1 MPKQS
6 YGKINQQRAQT
17 LFVALL
23 DFANDDLEADEKELE
38 RLRQQIQTHWQ
49 TEKKLVVRTKARY
62 LESLIKLTERTV
74 LSIDQIKTALKHLEN
89 HLGILSDH
97 RTAQRGSDNWHFT
110 VELWCDHWQREGNL
124 IAFDRSWLQ
133 EGSLRVIEINAP
145 HPNPLPIG
153 ERGQETTLENLLSLS
168 ATQGKTGDTHQIVKQ
183 VTPISAPVPLLPSW
197 EKGLGDEGNS
207 QKSISSDIPQKTID
221 WHKVCHQALDTSL
234 SSNSLM
240 GNIGKT
246 FNLDDIYLPLG
257 VEERQTL
264 EEDPIRYQPTE
275 LITKLLATDEANRTA
290 IIGTPG
296 AGKTILLQK
305 IALSLLE
312 ANCLPIWISLADLGD
327 RTLADYLTQTWL
339 KEALCAFQITPQQQ
353 QELVQQVESGK
364 IWLLLDAVDEIG
376 AASSALTNLAKQLRG
391 WLSPAHVVLT
401 CRSNLWD
408 GEKNALVD
416 FDTYKILSFSHA
428 KHGVP
433 AFIQKWF
440 QDSPEMGEKLSL
452 KLTQKSMERIHSCV
466 TNPLYLALLCRS
478 WMLNQGKLPRT
489 KTSLYRQFVA
499 AIYSW
504 KQDLFP
510 TNLSQRQSL
519 NQALSQL
526 ALQAMQQTESI
537 FRIPPTIVFAA
548 FAADLDLLTLALNLG
563 LLKQSGISGDPI
575 YAFHHPTFQ
584 EYFAAQ
590 AITGQQ
596 QFWAFNIFD
605 LKWREVLPLW
615 LGREDVEDRSKEELL
630 QTLLNFN
637 DNCGGFYRYRAY
649 FLASEGVAEFPAFSN
664 GDKIVS
670 DLVNLRYLGSFDRSI
685 PTTIIERAGIALSK
699 TDRIRAI
706 QSLERFIHLP
716 TPHNPQALWLA
727 AHSLGRNYDVGNQQA
742 IATLESMLIDVPD
755 EYSKFA
761 VAKSLIAIAPEHQL
775 AIDSFIQIIKSPE
788 QPSLQKRAAR
798 RLQTISAHN
807 PIAAGAL
814 AELTTDPHFSELFS
828 SIAFGASE
836 TIDNPRKNRL
846 NKSSRDKK
854 PKNNLGD
861 PQKLIA
867 SIVPKLQADS
877 SINIKIR
884 LANHLAKYEP
894 QHPLILESLIYCLKN
909 CDQKAYLKQIG
920 ESLRNLV
927 SVEQL
932 LIVLPQVRD
941 IYLQSQKRNIEQHHE
956 SYRILWYWSRSIA
969 HAEFEQLWLS

>member
-17 LFVALL
+17 LFLALL
-23 DFANDDLEADEKELE
+23 DFANDDLEAEEKELE
-38 RLRQQIQTHWQ
+38 RIRSQIQTHWQ
-49 TEKKLVVRTKARY
+49 TEKKLVVRTKTRY
-62 LESLIKLTERTV
+62 LESLIKLTGETV

-89 HLGILSDH
+89 YLGILSDH

-110 VELWCDHWQREGNL
+110 VELWCDRWERDGNL
-124 IAFDRSWLQ
+124 EAFDRSWLQ
-133 EGSLRVIEINAP
+133 KGSVRGIDINAP
-145 HPNPLPIG
+145 LPSFLPSG
-153 ERGQETTLENLLSLS
+153 EREQE
-168 ATQGKTGDTHQIVKQ
+168 Q
-183 VTPISAPVPLLPSW
+183 
-197 EKGLGDEGNS
+197 
-207 QKSISSDIPQKTID
+207 TID
-221 WHKVCHQALDTSL
+221 WPKICRQALDTSL

-240 GNIGKT
+240 GNIGKA
-246 FNLDDIYLPLG
+246 FDLNDIYLPLG
-257 VEERQTL
+257 VEERQEL
-264 EEDPIRYQPTE
+264 EEDPIHYQPAE
-275 LITKLLATDEANRTA
+275 LITKLLAIDEHNRIA

-296 AGKTILLQK
+296 AGKTTLLQK

-312 ANCLPIWISLADLGD
+312 ANCLPIWISLADLGNRSLTD
-327 RTLADYLTQTWL
+327 HLTQTWL
-339 KEALCAFQITPQQQ
+339 QEALCAFQISPQQQ
-353 QELVQQVESGK
+353 QELVQQVEAGK

-376 AASSALTNLAKQLRG
+376 TASSALTNLAKQLKG
-391 WLSPAHVVLT
+391 WLSQAHVVLT

-408 GEKNALVD
+408 GEKNALID
-416 FDTYKILSFSHA
+416 FDTYKILGFSHA
-428 KHGVP
+428 NCGVP

-440 QDSPEMGEKLSL
+440 QDSPELGKKLSL
-452 KLTQKSMERIHSCV
+452 KLTQKNMERIHSCV

-478 WMLNQGKLPRT
+478 WMLNQGQLPST

-510 TNLSQRQSL
+510 TTLSQRQSL
-519 NQALSQL
+519 NQKLSQL

-537 FRIPPTIVFAA
+537 FRISQTTVFAA
-548 FAADLDLLTLALNLG
+548 FAADLELLTLALNLG

-590 AITGQQ
+590 AIADQQ

-615 LGREDVEDRSKEELL
+615 LGREDIEDRSKEELL
-630 QTLLNFN
+630 QTLLNFT

-649 FLASEGVAEFPAFSN
+649 FLASEGIAEFPAFSAS
-664 GDKIVS
+664 DQIVA

-685 PTTIIERAGIALSK
+685 PTTITERAGIALSK

-706 QSLERFIHLP
+706 QFLEQFIQLP
-716 TPHNPQALWLA
+716 TRHHPQALWLA
-727 AHSLGRNYDVGNQQA
+727 AHSLGRNYDVGNKRA
-742 IATLESMLIDVPD
+742 IATLESMLIDAPD

-761 VAKSLIAIAPEHQL
+761 VSKSLIAIAPEHQL
-775 AIDSFIQIIKSPE
+775 AIDTLIQIIKSPE
-788 QPSLQKRAAR
+788 YLSLQRRAAR
-798 RLQTISAHN
+798 RLQTISFHN
-807 PIAAGAL
+807 PIAAERL
-814 AELTTDPHFSELFS
+814 AELTANPGFSELLL
-828 SIAFGASE
+828 SIE
-836 TIDNPRKNRL
+836 NPRKNRS
-846 NKSSRDKK
+846 NKSSRNEK
-854 PKNNLGD
+854 PKNNFGD

-867 SIVPKLQADS
+867 SIVPKLQADGS
-877 SINIKIR
+877 VNVKIR

-894 QHPLILESLIYCLKN
+894 QHPLILESLLYCLKN
-909 CDQKAYLKQIG
+909 CDQKAYLKQVG

-927 SVEQL
+927 SIEQL
-932 LIVLPQVRD
+932 PIVLPQVRD
-941 IYLQSQKRNIEQHHE
+941 IYLQSQNIEQRHE

>member
-6 YGKINQQRAQT
+6 YGRINQQRAQT

-38 RLRQQIQTHWQ
+38 RIRSQIQTHWQ
-49 TEKKLVVRTKARY
+49 NEKKLVVRTKTRY
-62 LESLIKLTERTV
+62 LESLIKLTGGVV

-110 VELWCDHWQREGNL
+110 VELWCDRWQRAGNL
-124 IAFDRSWLQ
+124 EAFDRSWLEQ
-133 EGSLRVIEINAP
+133 GAVRSLDTNAP
-145 HPNPLPIG
+145 
-153 ERGQETTLENLLSLS
+153 
-168 ATQGKTGDTHQIVKQ
+168 TH
-183 VTPISAPVPLLPSW
+183 AR
-197 EKGLGDEGNS
+197 
-207 QKSISSDIPQKTID
+207 PQQTID
-221 WHKVCHQALDTSL
+221 WHKICRQALDTSL

-240 GNIGKT
+240 GNIGKA
-246 FNLDDIYLPLG
+246 FDLNDIYLPLG
-257 VEERQTL
+257 VEERQSL
-264 EEDPIRYQPTE
+264 EEDPINYQPAE
-275 LITKLLATDEANRTA
+275 LITKLLATDETNRTA

-296 AGKTILLQK
+296 AGKTTLLQK

-327 RTLADYLTQTWL
+327 RFSSRDASRTLPDYLTQTWL
-339 KEALCAFQITPQQQ
+339 KEALCAFQISPQQQ
-353 QELVQQVESGK
+353 QELVQQVESGR

-376 AASSALTNLAKQLRG
+376 TASSALTNLAKQLKG

-428 KHGVP
+428 HHVNGGVP

-440 QDSPEMGEKLSL
+440 RDSPELGKKLSL
-452 KLTQKSMERIHSCV
+452 KLTQKNMERIHSCV

-478 WMLNQGKLPRT
+478 WMLNQGQLPRT
-489 KTSLYRQFVA
+489 KTSLYRQFVE

-519 NQALSQL
+519 NEALSQL
-526 ALQAMQQTESI
+526 ALQAMQQTENI
-537 FRIPPTIVFAA
+537 FRISQIIVFAA
-548 FAADLDLLTLALNLG
+548 FAADLELLTLALNLG
-563 LLKQSGISGDPI
+563 LIKQSGISGDPI

-590 AITGQQ
+590 AIADQQ

-615 LGREDVEDRSKEELL
+615 LGREDIEDRSKEELL
-630 QTLLNFN
+630 QTLLNFT
-637 DNCGGFYRYRAY
+637 DSCGGFYRYRAY
-649 FLASEGVAEFPAFSN
+649 FLASEGVAEFPGFSA
-664 GDKIVS
+664 GDKVVA

-685 PTTIIERAGIALSK
+685 PTTITERAGIALSK

-706 QSLERFIHLP
+706 QFLEQFIQL
-716 TPHNPQALWLA
+716 PHNPQALWLA
-727 AHSLGRNYDVGNQQA
+727 AHSLGRNYDVGNKRA
-742 IATLESMLIDVPD
+742 IATLESMLIDAPD

-761 VAKSLIAIAPEHQL
+761 VTKSLIAIAPEHQL
-775 AIDSFIQIIKSPE
+775 AINSLVHIIKSPE
-788 QPSLQKRAAR
+788 HPSLQRRAAR
-798 RLQTISAHN
+798 RLQTISSHN
-807 PIAAGAL
+807 PFAARVL
-814 AELTTDPHFSELFS
+814 AELISEPHLSELFLL
-828 SIAFGASE
+828 
-836 TIDNPRKNRL
+836 IDNPRQ
-846 NKSSRDKK
+846 NKSSKSSRNEK
-854 PKNNLGD
+854 PKNSLGD

-867 SIVPKLQADS
+867 SIVPKLQANS
-877 SINIKIR
+877 SVNIKIR

-909 CDQKAYLKQIG
+909 CDQKAYLKQVG

-927 SVEQL
+927 SIEQL
-932 LIVLPQVRD
+932 PKILPQVRD
-941 IYLQSQKRNIEQHHE
+941 IYLKSQNHNIEQHHE
-956 SYRILWYWSRSIA
+956 SYRILWYWSRSIT
-969 HAEFEQLWLS
+969 HAEFEQLWLSS

>member
-38 RLRQQIQTHWQ
+38 RIRSQIQTHWQ
-49 TEKKLVVRTKARY
+49 TEKKLVVRTKTRY
-62 LESLIKLTERTV
+62 LESLINFTGLIV

-89 HLGILSDH
+89 YLGILSDH

-110 VELWCDHWQREGNL
+110 LDLWCDRWQREGNL
-124 IAFDRSWLQ
+124 AAFDRSWLQ
-133 EGSLRVIEINAP
+133 KGSVRVIDINAP
-145 HPNPLPIG
+145 LPSG
-153 ERGQETTLENLLSLS
+153 EREQE
-168 ATQGKTGDTHQIVKQ
+168 Q
-183 VTPISAPVPLLPSW
+183 
-197 EKGLGDEGNS
+197 
-207 QKSISSDIPQKTID
+207 TID
-221 WHKVCHQALDTSL
+221 WHKICRQALDTSL

-240 GNIGKT
+240 GNIGKA
-246 FNLDDIYLPLG
+246 FDLNDIYLPLG
-257 VEERQTL
+257 VEERQAI
-264 EEDPIRYQPTE
+264 EEDPISYQPAE
-275 LITKLLATDEANRTA
+275 LITKLLATDEHNRIA

-296 AGKTILLQK
+296 AGKTTLLQK

-327 RTLADYLTQTWL
+327 RSLTDHLAQTWL
-339 KEALCAFQITPQQQ
+339 QEALCAFQISPQQQ

-376 AASSALTNLAKQLRG
+376 TASSALTNLAKQLKG
-391 WLSPAHVVLT
+391 WLSQAHVVLT

-408 GEKNALVD
+408 GEKNALID
-416 FDTYKILSFSHA
+416 FDTYKILGFSHA
-428 KHGVP
+428 NNGVP

-440 QDSPEMGEKLSL
+440 QDSPELGEKLLL
-452 KLTQKSMERIHSCV
+452 KLTQKNMERIHSCV

-478 WMLNQGKLPRT
+478 WMLNQGQLPST
-489 KTSLYRQFVA
+489 KTSLYRQFVE

-510 TNLSQRQSL
+510 TKLSQRQSL
-519 NQALSQL
+519 NQKLSQL

-537 FRIPPTIVFAA
+537 FRISQTTVFAA
-548 FAADLDLLTLALNLG
+548 FAADLELLTLALNLG

-590 AITGQQ
+590 AIADQQ
-596 QFWAFNIFD
+596 QFWAFNIFE

-615 LGREDVEDRSKEELL
+615 LGREDIEDRSKEELL
-630 QTLLNFN
+630 QTLLNFT

-649 FLASEGVAEFPAFSN
+649 FLASEGIAEFPGFSA
-664 GDKIVS
+664 GDQVVA
-670 DLVNLRYLGSFDRSI
+670 DLVNLRYLGSFDRSL
-685 PTTIIERAGIALSK
+685 PTTITERAGIALSK

-706 QSLERFIHLP
+706 QFLEQFIQLP
-716 TPHNPQALWLA
+716 TRHHPQALWLA
-727 AHSLGRNYDVGNQQA
+727 AHSLGRNYDVGNKQA
-742 IATLESMLIDVPD
+742 IATLESMLIDAPD

-761 VAKSLIAIAPEHQL
+761 VSKSLIAIAPDHQL
-775 AIDSFIQIIKSPE
+775 AINTLIQIIKSPE
-788 QPSLQKRAAR
+788 HPSLQRRAAR
-798 RLQTISAHN
+798 RLQTISPHN
-807 PIAAGAL
+807 PIAAERL
-814 AELTTDPHFSELFS
+814 AELTNNPHLSELFL
-828 SIAFGASE
+828 SIN
-836 TIDNPRKNRL
+836 NPRKNKS
-846 NKSSRDKK
+846 NKSSRNEK
-854 PKNNLGD
+854 PKNNFGD

-867 SIVPKLQADS
+867 SIVPKLQADGS
-877 SINIKIR
+877 VNVKIR

-894 QHPLILESLIYCLKN
+894 QHPLILESLLYCLKN
-909 CDQKAYLKQIG
+909 CDQKAYLKQVG

-927 SVEQL
+927 SIEQ
-932 LIVLPQVRD
+932 IPSVLPQVRD
-941 IYLQSQKRNIEQHHE
+941 IYLQSQNIEQRHE
-956 SYRILWYWSRSIA
+956 SYRILWYWSRSIT

>member
-38 RLRQQIQTHWQ
+38 RIRSQIQTHWQ
-49 TEKKLVVRTKARY
+49 TEKKLVVRTKTRY
-62 LESLIKLTERTV
+62 LESLINFTGLIV

-89 HLGILSDH
+89 YLGILSDH

-110 VELWCDHWQREGNL
+110 LDLWCDRWQREGNL
-124 IAFDRSWLQ
+124 AAFDRSWLQ
-133 EGSLRVIEINAP
+133 KGSVRVIDINAP
-145 HPNPLPIG
+145 LPSG
-153 ERGQETTLENLLSLS
+153 EREQKTTIDNLL
-168 ATQGKTGDTHQIVKQ
+168 
-183 VTPISAPVPLLPSW
+183 
-197 EKGLGDEGNS
+197 
-207 QKSISSDIPQKTID
+207 ID
-221 WHKVCHQALDTSL
+221 WHKICRQALDTSL

-240 GNIGKT
+240 GNIGKA
-246 FNLDDIYLPLG
+246 FDLNDIYLPLG
-257 VEERQTL
+257 VEERQAI
-264 EEDPIRYQPTE
+264 EEDPISYQPAE
-275 LITKLLATDEANRTA
+275 LITKLLATDEHNRIA

-296 AGKTILLQK
+296 AGKTTLLQK

-327 RTLADYLTQTWL
+327 RSLTDHLTQTWL
-339 KEALCAFQITPQQQ
+339 QEALCAFQISPQQQ

-376 AASSALTNLAKQLRG
+376 TASSALTNLAKQLKG
-391 WLSPAHVVLT
+391 WLSQAHVVLT

-408 GEKNALVD
+408 GEKNALID
-416 FDTYKILSFSHA
+416 FDTYKILGFSHA
-428 KHGVP
+428 NNGVP

-440 QDSPEMGEKLSL
+440 QDSPELGEKLSL
-452 KLTQKSMERIHSCV
+452 KLTQKNMERIHSCV

-478 WMLNQGKLPRT
+478 WMLNQGQLPST
-489 KTSLYRQFVA
+489 KTSLYRQFVE

-510 TNLSQRQSL
+510 TKLSQRQSL
-519 NQALSQL
+519 NQKLSQL

-537 FRIPPTIVFAA
+537 FRISQTTVFAA
-548 FAADLDLLTLALNLG
+548 FAADLELLTLALNLG

-590 AITGQQ
+590 AIADQQ
-596 QFWAFNIFD
+596 QFWAFNIFE

-615 LGREDVEDRSKEELL
+615 LGREDIEDRSKEELL
-630 QTLLNFN
+630 QTLLNFT

-649 FLASEGVAEFPAFSN
+649 FLASEGIAEFPGFSA
-664 GDKIVS
+664 GDQVVA
-670 DLVNLRYLGSFDRSI
+670 DLVNLRYLGSFDRSL
-685 PTTIIERAGIALSK
+685 PTTITERAGIALSK

-706 QSLERFIHLP
+706 QFLEQFIQIP
-716 TPHNPQALWLA
+716 TVHNPRALWLA
-727 AHSLGRNYDVGNQQA
+727 AHSLGRNYDVGNKRA
-742 IATLESMLIDVPD
+742 IATLETMLIDAPD

-761 VAKSLIAIAPEHQL
+761 VSKSLIAIAPDHQL
-775 AIDSFIQIIKSPE
+775 AINSFVQIIKSPE
-788 QPSLQKRAAR
+788 HPSLQRRAAR
-798 RLQTISAHN
+798 RLQTISPHN
-807 PIAAGAL
+807 PIAAERL
-814 AELTTDPHFSELFS
+814 AELTNNPHLSELFLS
-828 SIAFGASE
+828 
-836 TIDNPRKNRL
+836 IDNPRKNKS
-846 NKSSRDKK
+846 NKSTRNEK
-854 PKNNLGD
+854 PKNNLVD

-877 SINIKIR
+877 SINVKIR

-894 QHPLILESLIYCLKN
+894 QHPLILESLLYCLKN
-909 CDQKAYLKQIG
+909 CDQKAYLKQVG

-927 SVEQL
+927 LIEQL
-932 LIVLPQVRD
+932 PSVLPQVRD
-941 IYLQSQKRNIEQHHE
+941 IYLQSQNIEQRHE
-956 SYRILWYWSRSIA
+956 SYRILWYWSRSIT